1 VGKETDRRWEQGED
15 PSMLNFEVWE
25 YTNKRKM
32 VLADISERRKW
43 RKLGVRRL
51 QRESGLSQKA
61 VYAILTGEP
70 VRKQTLAILKAIVDK
85 MIG

>member
-1 VGKETDRRWEQGED
+1 
-15 PSMLNFEVWE
+15 MA
-25 YTNKRKM
+25 
-32 VLADISERRKW
+32 LADISERRQW

-61 VYAILTGEP
+61 VYTILTGKP
-70 VRKQTLAILKAIVDK
+70 VRMQTLAIFKAIVAK